1 MLRGFHCS
9 ESVVFHLVF
18 WMSSLFGCSVG
29 VCLLWGLFLVSLSEQ
44 HPAFC
49 ISPVL
54 LQPEN
59 S

>member
-1 MLRGFHCS
+1 MLRGFHYS
-9 ESVVFHLVF
+9 ESVVVFHLVY
-18 WMSSLFGCSVG
+18 WMSSFFVVVLVLFV
-29 VCLLWGLFLVSLSEQ
+29 LGLVFVFAIRR

>member
-9 ESVVFHLVF
+9 ECVVVFHFVY
-18 WMSSLFGCSVG
+18 WMSSLFLGGVG
-29 VCLLWGLFLVSLSEQ
+29 FVCFGACLCFAFRRL
-44 HPAFC
+44 PAFC